1 MPLSNEELAERLTA
15 LEKKVEQSLL
25 LMRRPGSENYERLV
39 DVVCDHENTLRDLE
53 GMEHPKPTV
62 ELTWNGA
69 TQQRN
74 EDRLSTL
81 EEKITS
87 KTAKGL

>member
-1 MPLSNEELAERLTA
+1 MLSNEELEVRLST
-15 LEKKVEQSLL
+15 LEKRVEQSLL

-53 GMEHPKPTV
+53 GMAHPKPT
-62 ELTWNGA
+62 GA
-69 TQQRN
+69 TQMRN
-74 EDRLSTL
+74 EDRLSIL
-81 EEKITS
+81 EEKIAS

>member
-53 GMEHPKPTV
+53 GRQLSSG
-62 ELTWNGA
+62 LTSL
-69 TQQRN
+69 RN